1 MGLSSSIF
9 NLSTLYIL
17 VVCEKHAVAQRIA
30 HALGTFNAK
39 KISSTEIGGHNK
51 MGWTPS
57 PFFSAMD
64 KKDQHFVICSVLGHL
79 YGLVDARGN
88 RSYILC
94 LM

>member
-1 MGLSSSIF
+1 
-9 NLSTLYIL
+9 
-17 VVCEKHAVAQRIA
+17 
-30 HALGTFNAK
+30 
-39 KISSTEIGGHNK
+39 